1 MKLNAMRFA
10 VAVANVWAI
19 AGLICGLFY
28 RGAPQAYARGANFL
42 LHTDMFTST
51 RAFGWGELVAAT
63 VVWWG
68 LVAVLTGA
76 SAGLYNRSLRVTS

>member
-1 MKLNAMRFA
+1 M
-10 VAVANVWAI
+10 
-19 AGLICGLFY
+19 CGLFY
-28 RGAPQAYARGANFL
+28 KGAPQAYASGANFL

-63 VVWWG
+63 IAWWI
-68 LVAVLTGA
+68 LAAVLAVT

>member
-1 MKLNAMRFA
+1 MRLNTVRFA

-28 RGAPQAYARGANFL
+28 KGAPQVYARGANFL
-42 LHTDMFTST
+42 LHTDMFTAT

-63 VVWWG
+63 IVWWI
-68 LVAVLTGA
+68 LAAVLTSA
-76 SAGLYNRSLRVTS
+76 SAGLYNRSLRGT